1 MEPPVAQELH
11 RDLDLS
17 SEDGENDAQLMAAIG
32 PELEPELERE
42 REREPEP
49 EPEPEP
55 EGYAPRERAMKALQ
69 KLKMSE
75 LLGQARALGVPQ
87 DVLDELLDRDGDEPA
102 QALYSILL
110 PQALEQA
117 ELDMETERIMAVIVA
132 DLSGEDRLQV
142 SGSLRRIGLMFTA
155 AAEDATG
162 EVLAKRSAE
171 VVAAGGVLPLL
182 EIVQSRIH
190 VELRRHA
197 YLALASL
204 AASEA
209 LQDILIKAGT
219 VEVLVGVLRP
229 GRYFE
234 HQQLACSALANLVFH
249 GNSTAERLVRDQH
262 EHEQATSG
270 HEEGGAQSLGTP
282 TPEAVQRLLRAHGG
296 NAVHWLCLLLKK
308 GDRRSKQWSSACLCN
323 LAQCPAA
330 KAVLVNTDILGVV
343 KKVLCKINAATGNFE
358 ASRTVR
364 RIHPCCFSRDTATP
378 VYPPS

>member
-1 MEPPVAQELH
+1 MTAEAGLEGTEPARGVVVQELH

-17 SEDGENDAQLMAAIG
+17 SEDGCESDGDALQL
-32 PELEPELERE
+32 L
-42 REREPEP
+42 EPEP
-49 EPEPEP
+49 EPER
-55 EGYAPRERAMKALQ
+55 EGYAPRERAMEALQ

-117 ELDMETERIMAVIVA
+117 ELDMETERIMAAVVA

-142 SGSLRRIGLMFTA
+142 SGALRRIGLLFTA

-162 EVLAKRSAE
+162 EVLVKRSAE
-171 VVAAGGVLPLL
+171 VVAAGGLLPLL

-197 YLALASL
+197 CLALASL
-204 AASEA
+204 AAAEA
-209 LQDILIKAGT
+209 LQDVLIGAGA

-234 HQQLACSALANLVFH
+234 HQQLACSALANLVFY
-249 GNSTAERLVRDQH
+249 GNSAGERLVLDQQ
-262 EHEQATSG
+262 EYGQTILG
-270 HEEGGAQSLGTP
+270 HERGDEEALDTP

-296 NAVHWLCLLLKK
+296 NAVHWLCLLLKQ

-323 LAQCPAA
+323 LAQCPAS
-330 KAVLVNTDILGVV
+330 KAVLVDSNIVGVV
-343 KKVLCKINAATGNFE
+343 KQVLCKTNSATGTLE

-364 RIHPCCFSRDTATP
+364 RKQPACFNRDARTHWLW
-378 VYPPS
+378 